1 MEKDAIQK
9 AGPARGLIRPLEQ
22 NPTEQNPTE
31 QSPIEHERILP
42 PPSLAHLV
50 RHFWYVSWN
59 LETSVVKENLPHP
72 AIHLVFENGR
82 AEIVGVPTSR
92 FTVELSGKGRVVG
105 VRFHPGAFSSLV
117 AGLNDSDTAGPSEK
131 GRRSGAASDW
141 TDRRLPASDALGPQI
156 EQTLTEV
163 ESQAW
168 PECLTPLIRMLED
181 LSARVGPLP
190 ADALLA
196 RRLVERLESE
206 AELKRVEQLCDD
218 EGIPMRTLQRLF
230 LRHVGVSPKWVIC
243 RFRLHEA
250 LARID
255 AGEPENWAALA
266 LDLGYFDQA
275 HFINDFSRF
284 VGSTPAQYRRRP
296 TS

>member
-9 AGPARGLIRPLEQ
+9 AGPARGLIRPI
-22 NPTEQNPTE
+22 EQNPTE
-31 QSPIEHERILP
+31 QSQIVHDRILP

-59 LETSVVKENLPHP
+59 LETSVVRENLPHP
-72 AIHLVFENGR
+72 AIHLVFEKGR

-92 FTVELSGKGRVVG
+92 FAVQISGKDRVVG

-117 AGLNDSDTAGPSEK
+117 AGLNDSDTVGPSEK
-131 GRRSGAASDW
+131 ARRSGAASFW
-141 TDRRLPASDALGPQI
+141 TDRRLPAADALGLQI

-163 ESQAW
+163 ESHAW
-168 PECLTPLIRMLED
+168 PECLKPLIRILEEH
-181 LSARVGPLP
+181 SVRIGPLP
-190 ADALLA
+190 ADARLA

-206 AELKRVEQLCDD
+206 PDLKRVEQLCDD

-255 AGEPENWAALA
+255 AGEPANWVALA
-266 LDLGYFDQA
+266 LNLGYFDQA

-284 VGSTPAQYRRRP
+284 VGSTPEQYRRRP

>member
-9 AGPARGLIRPLEQ
+9 AGPARGLIRPV
-22 NPTEQNPTE
+22 EQNPTE
-31 QSPIEHERILP
+31 QSPIEHDRVLP

-59 LETSVVKENLPHP
+59 LENAVIRENLPHP
-72 AIHLVFENGR
+72 AIHLVFEKGR

-92 FTVELSGKGRVVG
+92 FTVEISGKDRVIG

-117 AGLNDSDTAGPSEK
+117 AYQNDAFTAGSLERA
-131 GRRSGAASDW
+131 RRSAAASDW
-141 TDRRLPASDALGPQI
+141 TDRRLPAADALGPQI
-156 EQTLTEV
+156 EQTLAEV
-163 ESQAW
+163 ESRPW
-168 PECLTPLIRMLED
+168 PECLEPLIRILEEH
-181 LSARVGPLP
+181 SVRIGPLP

-196 RRLVERLESE
+196 RRLLERLESE

-255 AGEPENWAALA
+255 AGEQANWAALA
-266 LDLGYFDQA
+266 LDLGYFDQS